1 MSALHEAC
9 CPVKS
14 KKEGSER
21 TFEQVKQKL
30 TNFDLYQLLLE
41 IYIYCSSGFYYSLL
55 LYIFIYLYIYIFIIT
70 YSSALHLFFLN
81 NFSRQKMRE
90 IVGSDKAHQ
99 ELLQVHH
106 DYFTVK
112 HFAGNVSL

>member
-1 MSALHEAC
+1 MSALDEAC

-41 IYIYCSSGFYYSLL
+41 IYICCSSWFYYSLL
-55 LYIFIYLYIYIFIIT
+55 LYIFTYLYIY
-70 YSSALHLFFLN
+70 YYLLFSLAFVFFN

-90 IVGSDKAHQ
+90 IVGSNKVHQ

-112 HFAGNVSL
+112 HFAGSVSL

>member
-1 MSALHEAC
+1 MSALDEAC

-41 IYIYCSSGFYYSLL
+41 IYICCSSGFYYSLL
-55 LYIFIYLYIYIFIIT
+55 LYIFIYLYIYIYLLLLTLLPCIC
-70 YSSALHLFFLN
+70 FF
-81 NFSRQKMRE
+81 
-90 IVGSDKAHQ
+90 
-99 ELLQVHH
+99 
-106 DYFTVK
+106 
-112 HFAGNVSL
+112 

>member
-1 MSALHEAC
+1 MSALDEAC

-55 LYIFIYLYIYIFIIT
+55 LYIFIIT

-90 IVGSDKAHQ
+90 IVGSNKAHQ

-112 HFAGNVSL
+112 HFAGSVSL